1 MGNAAP
7 NVQQGDNFCG
17 MLHEQ
22 TREWNNDWSDWKTTT
37 IHKWNAVLTKY
48 QLKLFKKSR
57 DKRPRHIIQLS
68 NGYKMIKGEKFKGHS
83 DIFNAYLFYIH
94 ISTILNPE
102 NSYTFTWNRSSD
114 RDEWYIQLKTRLDDI
129 ESAKTQNAA
138 LQKIQSVLK
147 ATENTAKT
155 ILNQGWMMT
164 ALNYDLYW
172 FELIETYLVIY
183 EGKSLDI
190 ITQTDMMKV
199 LKVELFQTNEQTF
212 RYCLVLQI
220 DNGTTKYFCSSE
232 TNAIRWF
239 RYFNLVISND
249 HSQKSSAVE
258 MKENVEMNESKL
270 QKMDTSKQE
279 QLFQCTLK
287 IKQQNASCYIQIR
300 PSWHNGKFEE
310 LEQYDL
316 TIYNKVRCAYNDKQY
331 VGKFQLISQKNTITF
346 VADSFNDMCKYVNI
360 IRRNQKI
367 NEWSCSICTFLNT
380 DRSHCE
386 MCNYVKTE
394 DVKANEIQETETKET
409 ETKEVYCKLI
419 NLGFEEKIATEAAT
433 KYPLQFNKALKFS
446 NIHRINDLKCDTE
459 SKNEALCV
467 PVEVTGLSGCID
479 FEQFVITVDYINSVL
494 ICDIIAKCITCVEKY
509 YYPKRYKVYVI
520 KNSFFSDAHLGV
532 KDQSYNIICNK
543 SVTEY
548 SKDEIESKGFRIG
561 VENRFV
567 HKIQN
572 NNITCKYME
581 DNKTDDPLYCP
592 IYLSMKEAHEYSVD
606 HLSHICEFQHFKD
619 EFTQK
624 VKCRYGDE
632 CYSFVRL
639 DKGGATIKDQCHLKI
654 FRHPPRRRLIKLQD
668 NMKQFLVNKNVTH
681 NHGIHIPVG
690 YDEKVFNYNQADGYL
705 NALIFE
711 VIFNGF
717 KSDLCLQTEDID
729 NDIFS
734 ILQIVDQKMKCKRHQ
749 MMQSPLNRGEM
760 LAFLLYTGCE
770 CNYDL
775 CSSQRNGNYQKWKWF
790 DFCLFN
796 GIQKLSAKETGSY

>member
-68 NGYKMIKGEKFKGHS
+68 DGYKMIKDEEFFKYCGTKPQY
-83 DIFNAYLFYIH
+83 NFYIR
-94 ISTILNPE
+94 ICTILTSE
-102 NSYTFTWNRSSD
+102 NLYTFTWETSSD
-114 RDEWYIQLKTRLDDI
+114 RYEWYIQLKTRLDDI
-129 ESAKTQNAA
+129 ESAKTQNA
-138 LQKIQSVLK
+138 
-147 ATENTAKT
+147 TENTAKT

-164 ALNYDLYW
+164 TIDPHNYSLYW
-172 FELIETYLVIY
+172 CELIQTHLVIY
-183 EGKSLDI
+183 QRKKLDI
-190 ITQTDMMKV
+190 ITQKDMMKV
-199 LKVELFQTNEQTF
+199 LKVELFQTNEKTF
-212 RYCLVLQI
+212 GYYLVLQTASN
-220 DNGTTKYFCSSE
+220 DHRGNYFCSSE
-232 TNAIRWF
+232 PNATQWF
-239 RYFNLVISND
+239 RCFKMVISNND
-249 HSQKSSAVE
+249 LQSSAEIKGSVAYALI
-258 MKENVEMNESKL
+258 NESKL
-270 QKMDTSKQE
+270 QIFKKGKLS
-279 QLFQCTLK
+279 QCMLK
-287 IKQQNASCYIQIR
+287 IEKQNASCYTQK
-300 PSWHNGKFEE
+300 PASWNHGKFEE
-310 LEQYDL
+310 GTVELESYDL
-316 TIYNKVRCAYNDKQY
+316 TIYNKVRCAYKDKQY
-331 VGKFQLISQKNTITF
+331 VGKFQLISEKDTIIF

-367 NEWSCSICTFLNT
+367 NEWSCGVCTFLNT
-380 DRSHCE
+380 NRTHCE
-386 MCNYVKTE
+386 MCNHAKP
-394 DVKANEIQETETKET
+394 DNVKAVETTETNMEMKNET
-409 ETKEVYCKLI
+409 NSMYCKLI
-419 NLGFEEKIATEAAT
+419 NLGFKEQIATKAAN

-446 NIHRINDLKCDTE
+446 NIHEVNDSKCDTE
-459 SKNEALCV
+459 SKTAGSFCV
-467 PVEVTGLSGCID
+467 PVEVTGLTGCID
-479 FEQFVITVDYINSVL
+479 FEQFIITVDYTSSTL
-494 ICDIIAKCITCVEKY
+494 ICNIIAKCIAYVEKY

-520 KNSFFSDAHLGV
+520 KKSFLSDSAIAV
-532 KDQSYNIICNK
+532 TDKSYGIICNK
-543 SVTEY
+543 SIKEY
-548 SKDEIESKGFRIG
+548 SKDEIKSKGFRIG
-561 VENRFV
+561 VENCFV